1 MNKKPL
7 SDSRESV
14 GGYTKYIRNG
24 GSASL
29 CGFVR
34 IRASQ
39 VEQGGFV
46 MLKGLICNHCAG
58 AKQGLK
64 GAHARKRKL
73 PVGVHT
79 HFNHVLHVG
88 SFFFIIYYYFMQT
101 IFWISAR
108 VESQYGSS
116 VQEHRELPSLGNNVS
131 LIARLRMMGCIK
143 EN

>member
-29 CGFVR
+29 CGFVSS
-34 IRASQ
+34 RASQ

-46 MLKGLICNHCAG
+46 MLKGLICNHCAD

-64 GAHARKRKL
+64 EVHARERKS

-88 SFFFIIYYYFMQT
+88 FF
-101 IFWISAR
+101 
-108 VESQYGSS
+108 
-116 VQEHRELPSLGNNVS
+116 
-131 LIARLRMMGCIK
+131 
-143 EN
+143 

>member
-7 SDSRESV
+7 SGSRESV

-34 IRASQ
+34 TRASQ

-88 SFFFIIYYYFMQT
+88 SFFFYYLLLFHANHFLNFCARR
-101 IFWISAR
+101 ISVWILRSRAQR
-108 VESQYGSS
+108 A
-116 VQEHRELPSLGNNVS
+116 
-131 LIARLRMMGCIK
+131 LIAG
-143 EN
+143 